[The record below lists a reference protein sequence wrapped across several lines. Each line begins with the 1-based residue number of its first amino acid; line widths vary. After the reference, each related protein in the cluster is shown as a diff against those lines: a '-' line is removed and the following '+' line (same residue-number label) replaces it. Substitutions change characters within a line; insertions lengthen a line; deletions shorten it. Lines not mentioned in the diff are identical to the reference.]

1 MESSSTNPLAKH
13 FRQPK
18 IYIKLP
24 SEGRWYPKD
33 SLEMTKNGELPVYAM
48 TAKDELT
55 LKTPDALLN
64 GQSTVDV
71 IESCVPS
78 IKDGWAVPAVDLDYL
93 LISIRQAT
101 YGNGMDFFSMCPHC
115 NTKNENTIDLSAIKE
130 SIPCPDYKSTLTVD
144 DLTFYF
150 RPQNYKQFNQSS
162 LENFEQQR
170 LLSIVADTELDNDV
184 KLAKFH
190 QMFNKL
196 LKITVESISNAVATI
211 KINDG
216 TIVDDSDQIAEFFD
230 NCNREVFDAVKSHI
244 EKIGDANPLK
254 RIPIVCDNEDCGKN
268 YNTPLVFEQAS
279 FFG

>member
-18 IYIKLP
+18 IYVKLP

-33 SLEMTKNGELPVYAM
+33 ALEMTKSGELPVYAM
-48 TAKDELT
+48 TAADELT

-71 IESCVPS
+71 IQSCVPN
-78 IKDGWAVPAVDLDYL
+78 IKNGWAVPTVDLDFL

-115 NTKNENTIDLSAIKE
+115 GTKNENTIDLAAIKDT
-130 SIPCPDYKSTLTVD
+130 IVCADYKSTLTID

-150 RPQNYKQFNQSS
+150 RPQDYSQFNQSS

-170 LLSIVADTELDNDV
+170 LLSVVADTELDQDV
-184 KLAKFH
+184 KMAKFH

-196 LKITVESISNAVATI
+196 LRLTVDSIANSVAII
-211 KINDG
+211 KISDG
-216 TIVDDSDQIAEFFD
+216 TVVDNAEQISEFFN
-230 NCNREVFDAVKSHI
+230 NCNKEVFDTVKKHI

-254 RIPIVCDNEDCGKN
+254 RVPIVCDNEECEKS